1 MKLTRERLKQIIKEE
16 LEEISRERSREIN
29 VGLGEPSPRYVQ
41 KKTVGKKDPTLGM
54 KLISLGSQMKDA
66 ELINLGNFIFSG
78 MEQYRDSINTE
89 QLLNKIKDEELKQ
102 QIEMF
107 LL

>member
-16 LEEISRERSREIN
+16 LEEISRERSGEIN
-29 VGLGEPSPRYVQ
+29 VGLGEPNPRYAQ
-41 KKTVGKKDPTLGM
+41 KKIVSKRDPTLGM
-54 KLISLGSQMKDA
+54 KLINLGSQIKDA

-78 MEQYRDSINTE
+78 MEQYRGSINTE
-89 QLLNKIKDEELKQ
+89 QLLSKIKDQELKQ